1 MANQPIVKASA
12 SRGNVNAAVFRNLR
26 TNSQTGEQFV
36 SDSLSIQTGYKDRN
50 GNWVNSSI
58 SVDARLIPN
67 LILML
72 THLDADLS
80 RIPTQVQGQP
90 QTQAPQQPATQP
102 VAPQA
107 QVDDIP
113 F

>member
-1 MANQPIVKASA
+1 MNKPIFKRRTN
-12 SRGNVNAAVFRNLR
+12 RGNVSAAVFRNLR
-26 TNSQTGEQFV
+26 TNSQTGEQFA
-36 SDSLSIQTGYKDRN
+36 SDSLSIQTGYKDQN

-72 THLDADLS
+72 THLDADLAS
-80 RIPTQVQGQP
+80 RPAQAP
-90 QTQAPQQPATQP
+90 AASAPAPQQPATTP
-102 VAPQA
+102 AAP

>member
-1 MANQPIVKASA
+1 MANQPIVKRRTN
-12 SRGNVNAAVFRNLR
+12 RGNVSAAVFRNLR

-36 SDSLSIQTGYKDRN
+36 SDSVSVSTGYKGQN

-58 SVDARLIPN
+58 SIDARLIPN

-72 THLDADLS
+72 THLDADLAS
-80 RIPTQVQGQP
+80 LPAQAP
-90 QTQAPQQPATQP
+90 AASAPAPQQPATP
-102 VAPQA
+102 FVAT
-107 QVDDIP
+107 DDGVP

>member
-1 MANQPIVKASA
+1 MANQPIVKRRAT
-12 SRGNVNAAVFRNLR
+12 RGNVSAAVFRNVR

-36 SDSLSIQTGYKDRN
+36 SDSLSLQTGYKDQN

-58 SVDARLIPN
+58 SMDARAIPN

-72 THLDADLS
+72 THLDADLANN
-80 RIPTQVQGQP
+80 PAVAP
-90 QTQAPQQPATQP
+90 AANAQAPQQPATP
-102 VAPQA
+102 PAAPNG
-107 QVDDIP
+107 DIP

>member
-1 MANQPIVKASA
+1 MNKPILKRRTN
-12 SRGNVNAAVFRNLR
+12 RGNVSAAVFRNVR

-36 SDSLSIQTGYKDRN
+36 SDSLSIQTGYKDQN
-50 GNWVNSSI
+50 GNWINSSV
-58 SVDARLIPN
+58 SLDARLIPN

-72 THLDADLS
+72 THLDADLAS
-80 RIPTQVQGQP
+80 RPAQAP
-90 QTQAPQQPATQP
+90 AASAPAPQQPATPP
-102 VAPQA
+102 VAPQV

>member
-1 MANQPIVKASA
+1 MANQPILKGRTN
-12 SRGNVNAAVFRNLR
+12 RGNISAAVFRNVR
-26 TNSQTGEQFV
+26 TNAQTGEKFV
-36 SDSLSIQTGYKDRN
+36 ADSLSIQTGYKDQQ
-50 GNWVNSSI
+50 GNWVNPSI

-72 THLDADLS
+72 THLDSQLS
-80 RIPTQVQGQP
+80 AIPTPVQGQP
-90 QTQAPQQPATQP
+90 QTQAPQQPA
-102 VAPQA
+102 VAPQV